1 MQSQKSCSRCY
12 KSQFNNYVFTV
23 KYGVFVVAVLALAVT
38 GCTGSQDQPTQ
49 TPVSDSEN
57 GASED
62 LNNNNMSPQ
71 QNSSDDVAATVRYT
85 SSGFTPPNVT
95 INKGQSV
102 RFVDS
107 TSQGVWV
114 GSNDHPHH
122 TKYDGTNTLSH
133 CQAGERVGD
142 PFDSCG
148 AVESFV
154 FTFDKEGSFG
164 YHDHLDASKQGKV
177 IVN

>member
-1 MQSQKSCSRCY
+1 
-12 KSQFNNYVFTV
+12 V
-23 KYGVFVVAVLALAVT
+23 KYGVFVAAVLALAVT
-38 GCTGSQDQPTQ
+38 GCTDGQEPVQ
-49 TPVSDSEN
+49 TPVPEN
-57 GASED
+57 EDGASEE
-62 LNNNNMSPQ
+62 LNNNMSSQ
-71 QNSSDDVAATVRYT
+71 QNSSEDIAATVRYT
-85 SSGFTPPNVT
+85 SSGFTPSNVT

-114 GSNDHPHH
+114 GSNDHPDH
-122 TKYDGTNTLSH
+122 TKYDGTDTLSH